1 MPEPVATPA
10 TAQSRGALL
19 KSARDIFWF
28 AALAGVLL
36 VLLHES
42 LFLGKGLVPA
52 DGILKLPPWS
62 QPIHPSNCLLADQY
76 WTFVPTQEF
85 VHQQKS
91 FPLWNPVPVLRRAQ
105 SWGHSRERCS
115 FRFDCCCR
123 RWIPFQRAVRAPF

>member
-52 DGILKLPPWS
+52 DGILKYAAMESGNTSVELS
-62 QPIHPSNCLLADQY
+62 AGRSIL
-76 WTFVPTQEF
+76 
-85 VHQQKS
+85 
-91 FPLWNPVPVLRRAQ
+91 
-105 SWGHSRERCS
+105 
-115 FRFDCCCR
+115 
-123 RWIPFQRAVRAPF
+123 